1 VLGNPFEAFGFPPPK
16 TLMRRP
22 FAEEAAAI
30 HQLVSVMRRSKDVSE
45 ATTQAAQAADQAARE
60 VEEAIAPLPKL
71 KASVR
76 DARRTRDAV
85 GQRWEAALAVLRRV
99 AFAAAGEGAPELY
112 ATLFPPVNR
121 TGSKTKTPEEPAPT
135 DAQPTTAAQTTTDK
149 PTSGAQTTT
158 DAQTTTATPNAA

>member
-1 VLGNPFEAFGFPPPK
+1 
-16 TLMRRP
+16 MRRP

-30 HQLVSVMRRSKDVSE
+30 HQLVSVVLRSKDVSE
-45 ATTQAAQAADQAARE
+45 ATTQAAQAADKAARE
-60 VEEAIAPLPKL
+60 VEEALAPLPKL

-85 GQRWEAALAVLRRV
+85 GQRWESGLGVLRRV

-112 ATLFPPVNR
+112 TTLFPPVNR
-121 TGSKTKTPEEPAPT
+121 TGSKTKAPEGPAPT
-135 DAQPTTAAQTTTDK
+135 DAQATNTAQTTTDK
-149 PTSGAQTTT
+149 QPTGGVQTTT